1 MNRSGLVA
9 RLANGSVTL
18 MDVRTEDEFALDH
31 IPGDTQIDLSR
42 LDAIAATLD
51 PAVEI
56 IARCP

>member
-31 IPGDTQIDLSR
+31 IPGDTPVSYTHLTLPTTDL
-42 LDAIAATLD
+42 
-51 PAVEI
+51 V
-56 IARCP
+56 